1 MANTGDSRSILSRN
15 SGEKIVQLTNDHKP
29 NDVSEESRIIK
40 AWYDLIEKTQIID
53 TKQVIHDFDN
63 LLTQQWP

>member
-40 AWYDLIEKTQIID
+40 AGGKVYQ
-53 TKQVIHDFDN
+53 
-63 LLTQQWP
+63 